1 MKECEFEYNE
11 HRGVYRCMVCGRE
24 IKAPKDSIVS
34 AYCKIQTADAEP
46 SLIKKAAHYAVAVVQ
61 HYTTGAKIR
70 EDAEVKVILEICKSC
85 PYYNSDNQTC
95 RKCGCRC
102 NSSRNPLV
110 NKIRMESQH
119 CPTGQW

>member
-11 HRGVYRCMVCGRE
+11 QTGVYRCMVCGRE

-34 AYCKIQTADAEP
+34 AYCKIQPVEAEP
-46 SLIKKAAHYAVAVVQ
+46 SLIKKAAHYAAAVVQ

-85 PYYNSDNQTC
+85 PI
-95 RKCGCRC
+95 RFAWK
-102 NSSRNPLV
+102 V
-110 NKIRMESQH
+110 NTVQPGNGNYCH
-119 CPTGQW
+119 QPF